1 MNVLVGCHGW
11 IQQLQEFN
19 GNNVGRLALIET
31 DDSDAKSARA
41 ESYYF
46 LREIAYVPR
55 DHQIQIVLDVLSD
68 TGVRVTHTI
77 RDPLD
82 IALRTAP
89 DGRDTSL
96 WVGWKGGQ
104 TLLRLY

>member
-11 IQQLQEFN
+11 IQQLQDFN
-19 GNNVGRLALIET
+19 GNNAGRLALIET
-31 DDSDAKSARA
+31 DDSDAKSTPA

-46 LREIAYVPR
+46 LREIAYDPR
-55 DHQIQIVLDVLSD
+55 GHRIQIVLDVLSD
-68 TGVRVTHTI
+68 TGLRVTHTI
-77 RDPLD
+77 RDPQE

-96 WVGWKGGQ
+96 WVGRKGGQ